1 MIDTSLFDP
10 FFDEYRQLIET
21 LPVDNGGAV
30 ALLTVIIVPPG
41 PDFTLIGDGQTM
53 KGADRD
59 VDDLFTHQ
67 PLMQTREEL
76 FNYCKTLLDLS

>member
-1 MIDTSLFDP
+1 MFDP

-53 KGADRD
+53 KCADRD

-67 PLMQTREEL
+67 PLTQTREEL